1 MALRDAGKSAG
12 KTKTGGGGFAPGP
25 GAAEVEISRAGLN
38 VKSLASAATRLI

>member
-12 KTKTGGGGFAPGP
+12 KTGGGGGFAAGP
-25 GAAEVEISRAGLN
+25 GAVEVEISRAGLN

>member
-12 KTKTGGGGFAPGP
+12 KTGGGGFAAGP
-25 GAAEVEISRAGLN
+25 GAVEGEISRAGWN